1 MTLAFLVYLGL
12 TLALVAAWSNPARM
26 TANGMSGPA
35 ISSINWATGISIVL
49 FTLLIGGR
57 YNVGGDFEGYLDM
70 YRFTR
75 LGGSSDEVFFEQ
87 GYWLLIQFL
96 KLLDMPERSIIVVSS
111 LIQIALFSL
120 WLRKHPQIAPFALF
134 GFTTLLLLD
143 VNNIIRQGIAF
154 FAILLAISAVG
165 ERRWIA
171 FLAWGLFAFLFHRSA
186 LIVIPICFAVRW
198 FPLVKVQLQATALI
212 LSYMFVGLFFDQI
225 VELFTT
231 LASALG
237 YSGYSDVSRADL
249 AFSQKVSSFNL
260 GMYFWPLVDITII
273 LFSAKIAILHKKFNY
288 RLYHNLFLVAAL
300 LQPVANAWDFI
311 PFARGL
317 FYFVAVRSICVG
329 FVLHYCLVVSRRPRD
344 VVIAMGMSVGLFA
357 WLVVAISR
365 GAAWSA
371 PYQFY

>member
-26 TANGMSGPA
+26 TANGMSRPA

-57 YNVGGDFEGYLDM
+57 YNVGGDFYGYLDM

-75 LGGSSDEVFFEQ
+75 LGGGSDSVFFEPGFWILVQ
-87 GYWLLIQFL
+87 LL
-96 KLLDMPERSIIVVSS
+96 KLFGMPERSIIVAGS
-111 LIQIALFSL
+111 LIQIVLFSL
-120 WLRKHPQIAPFALF
+120 WLRKHPQIAPFAVF

-165 ERRWIA
+165 ERRWVA
-171 FLAWGLFAFLFHRSA
+171 FLGWGLFAFLFHRSA
-186 LIVIPICFAVRW
+186 LVVIPICLAVSW
-198 FPLVKVQLQATALI
+198 LPLIKVQIQAAALI

-225 VELFTT
+225 VSLFTT
-231 LASALG
+231 LAPALG
-237 YSGYSDVSRADL
+237 YSDYANISRADL
-249 AFSQKVSSFNL
+249 AFSKEGSSLNL
-260 GMYFWPLVDITII
+260 GVYFWPLIDFFVI
-273 LFSAKIAILHKKFNY
+273 LFSAKLASHYKVFHY
-288 RLYHNLFLVAAL
+288 RLYHNFYLVAAL
-300 LQPVANAWDFI
+300 LQPVANSWDFI

-329 FVLHYCLVVSRRPRD
+329 FVLHYCLVVSRKPRD
-344 VVIAMGMSVGLFA
+344 VIIAMGMSAGLLA